1 MEFLVD
7 QSEGVGWKALASFSM
22 VAESSAAAAELRRRK
37 NEKKIFMLA
46 VAGRILQAI
55 VSCGNRRLDSM
66 YINCMSA
73 VRG

>member
-1 MEFLVD
+1 
-7 QSEGVGWKALASFSM
+7 M